1 MQELVIDSERQK
13 TYAKSLIDKMAI
25 DGSDTVILKKTPKD
39 ATYKQQKLWF
49 MWCGEVANSG
59 VGSHDNRND
68 VHIAEKWR
76 IVRPI
81 LLEENEIF
89 GMLYDHFMKTI
100 EGSAVKSEY
109 CKEFA
114 DKWIHTNDLTRKGRV
129 KSLNEFER
137 FWCFQH
143 GVDLTDPNTIGLNL
157 KRTL

>member
-1 MQELVIDSERQK
+1 MQELIIDSERQK
-13 TYAKSLIDKMAI
+13 TLAKSHIDKMGT
-25 DGSDTVILKKTPKD
+25 DGSDAVIIKKTPKD

-49 MWCGEVANSG
+49 LWCGEVSRSG
-59 VGSHDNRND
+59 LGSNDNTND

-100 EGSAVKSEY
+100 EGSVAKKEY
-109 CKEFA
+109 CREFA

-129 KSLNEFER
+129 KSLNDFES
-137 FWCFQH
+137 FWAIDK
-143 GVDLTDPNTIGLNL
+143 GVNLTQPSLLGLDLS
-157 KRTL
+157 KF